1 MRGTIGAGGARPTR
15 TGTTARTTTFTLRR
29 RPSSSN
35 SRRSTFSKTRLPRRL
50 TGITARALKR
60 ITPTSRRVPRRGSRF
75 PPGHPRPGD
84 TTKGSGELMARSASI
99 VSVAAGLLMT
109 ACATVPTGPSVMVL
123 PANGKSF
130 EQFQADDA
138 VCRQWSLQ
146 QTGMTTKQASVGNTV
161 SGAAIGT
168 AAGSPATGA
177 AVGAGAG
184 LLGGTAIGASA
195 GSSSQDT
202 VQRRY
207 DMTYM
212 QCMYAKG
219 NQIPVSRG
227 SLPTTYTSPPAPPA
241 ASAPPPPAPPANVP
255 PPPAGTPPPP
265 PAGTAR

>member
-1 MRGTIGAGGARPTR
+1 
-15 TGTTARTTTFTLRR
+15 
-29 RPSSSN
+29 
-35 SRRSTFSKTRLPRRL
+35 
-50 TGITARALKR
+50 
-60 ITPTSRRVPRRGSRF
+60 
-75 PPGHPRPGD
+75 
-84 TTKGSGELMARSASI
+84 MARSASI
-99 VSVAAGLLMT
+99 VTIAAGLLMT

-146 QTGMTTKQASVGNTV
+146 QVGTTPKQASVGSTV

-168 AAGSPATGA
+168 AVGAAAGAAIGAAAGSPATGA

-184 LLGGTAIGASA
+184 LLGGTAIGAGA
-195 GSSSQDT
+195 GNSGQDT

-227 SLPTTYTSPPAPPA
+227 SLPTSYTSPPA
-241 ASAPPPPAPPANVP
+241 ASAPPPPPASVP

-265 PAGTAR
+265 PAGAAR

>member
-1 MRGTIGAGGARPTR
+1 
-15 TGTTARTTTFTLRR
+15 
-29 RPSSSN
+29 
-35 SRRSTFSKTRLPRRL
+35 FSKTRLRRRL

-146 QTGMTTKQASVGNTV
+146 QVGVTTKQALVGNTAG
-161 SGAAIGT
+161 GAAIGT
-168 AAGSPATGA
+168 AVGAAAGAAIGAAAGSPATGA
-177 AVGAGAG
+177 GRQSQVRFCTPFSIVAAVGDCGWRAA
-184 LLGGTAIGASA
+184 TAFTCSA
-195 GSSSQDT
+195 
-202 VQRRY
+202 
-207 DMTYM
+207 
-212 QCMYAKG
+212 
-219 NQIPVSRG
+219 
-227 SLPTTYTSPPAPPA
+227 L
-241 ASAPPPPAPPANVP
+241 
-255 PPPAGTPPPP
+255 
-265 PAGTAR
+265 